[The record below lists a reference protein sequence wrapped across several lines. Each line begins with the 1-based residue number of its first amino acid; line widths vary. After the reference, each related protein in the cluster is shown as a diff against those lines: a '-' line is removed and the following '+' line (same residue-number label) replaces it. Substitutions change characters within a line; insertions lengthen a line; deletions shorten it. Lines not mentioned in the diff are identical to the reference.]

1 MDFLKALFEAGALD
15 FEQFV
20 AAVTAAGIKLVN
32 LADGKY
38 VDKEKLETKIEEIKG
53 LKEQLTEANTAIEG
67 FKNLDVD
74 GIKKQADEWKEK
86 YESAQK
92 DAQRVAYEAQVKAIV
107 EKETF
112 TSISA
117 KKAFLADLL
126 GKNFQLE
133 GENLLGYADF
143 KKAYAE
149 ADPTAFDTE
158 DPTKPRP
165 KGAPPLGKGE
175 PVKMTKEDFRKL
187 NYTEKLKLKEDH
199 PELYETLRK

>member
-1 MDFLKALFEAGALD
+1 MEFLKALFDAGALT

-38 VDKEKLETKIEEIKG
+38 VDKEKLEGKIDEVKV
-53 LKEQLTEANTAIEG
+53 LKEQLTDANKTIEG
-67 FKNLDVD
+67 FKALDVD

-86 YESAQK
+86 YEKAEASAQ
-92 DAQRVAYEAQVKAIV
+92 RTAYEMQVKAIV

-149 ADPTAFDTE
+149 EDPTAFDTE
-158 DPTKPRP
+158 DPSKPRP
-165 KGAPPLGKGE
+165 KGAPPVGKGE

-187 NYTEKLKLKEDH
+187 NYTEKLKLKEEH
-199 PELYETLRK
+199 PELYAALRK